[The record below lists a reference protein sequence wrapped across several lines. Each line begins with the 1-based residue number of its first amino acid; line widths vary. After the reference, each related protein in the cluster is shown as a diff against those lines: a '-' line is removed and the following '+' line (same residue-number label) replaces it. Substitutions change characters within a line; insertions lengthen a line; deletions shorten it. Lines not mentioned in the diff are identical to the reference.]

1 MPDRED
7 GSARPGEDRD
17 AGQQAP
23 GQADIKGLAGP
34 PSRLEIDYLKD
45 VLKRVANAD
54 VVPRLVLADKALLQA
69 SSSNEAGPAAAQ
81 AKNRRKPTESEAQ
94 AFQVLVLHRDTFE
107 CFEFVNRLRE
117 RGISLPDLYLGLFSP
132 LARELGH
139 KWENDELSFVEVT
152 KAMGRL
158 QSLVHTFSQS
168 GQTLHPIDAAH
179 RIVLASSPEE
189 QHVLGMLIVSKLFE
203 MEGWEVSGG
212 PGMKTGQRLNNM
224 VQGEWF
230 GVVGLTASSEER
242 AVQLKQA
249 IDEVRRAS
257 RNQGVCV
264 IVGGHGFDEHPEIS
278 ADIGADELV
287 TDAADAVT
295 KAEQLIVSHEL
306 GKGKQKRD

>member
-1 MPDRED
+1 MPDREE
-7 GSARPGEDRD
+7 GSARQSEEK
-17 AGQQAP
+17 AASQSAP
-23 GQADIKGLAGP
+23 GQADIRGLAGP

-45 VLKRVANAD
+45 VLKRVVKAD

-69 SSSNEAGPAAAQ
+69 SSTGTMRHAAADQ
-81 AKNRRKPTESEAQ
+81 TGRKPTASEAE

-117 RGISLPDLYLGLFSP
+117 KGISLPDLYLGLFSP
-132 LARELGH
+132 LARELGTR
-139 KWENDELSFVEVT
+139 WENDELSFVDVT

-179 RIVLASSPEE
+179 RVVLASSPEE

-203 MEGWEVSGG
+203 MDGWEVSGG
-212 PGMKTGQRLNNM
+212 PGMTTGPRLNNL
-224 VQGEWF
+224 VHDEWF

-242 AVQLKQA
+242 AIQLKKA
-249 IDEVRRAS
+249 IDEIRRTS

-295 KAEQLIVSHEL
+295 KAEKLIASHEL
-306 GKGKQKRD
+306 GKGSQDRD